1 MQTIVNLSLLRCF
14 TFDLSAMQSYQSI
27 VSISQWYSYEIFCI
41 DSILLSNNA
50 VVYQNILIKW
60 SKCDQMRLSFI
71 FIFPLKWRRFRW
83 VLPSKFWHNFIIFLV
98 LRFNPS
104 VYGTCW
110 IFFNLRNSVIKWH
123 QKRWKKH
130 STHFWL
136 WVICWQICWKR
147 KYYEAIRAYAALVCS
162 FYMSYHQILGAN
174 QTFIS
179 FNWLNN
185 IGQLDLILFS
195 IWIMDLF
202 DYIIENSIYFN
213 PIYELFDHIWQIN
226 EILGWI

>member
-27 VSISQWYSYEIFCI
+27 VSISQWYSYEMFCI

-110 IFFNLRNSVIKWH
+110 FFFFQFTELGHKMTPKTMKKTLHALLTMGDMLTNLL
-123 QKRWKKH
+123 KKKI
-130 STHFWL
+130 L
-136 WVICWQICWKR
+136 WSNQS
-147 KYYEAIRAYAALVCS
+147 LCS
-162 FYMSYHQILGAN
+162 FSMFFLHVVSSDFGCK
-174 QTFIS
+174 S
-179 FNWLNN
+179 N
-185 IGQLDLILFS
+185 I
-195 IWIMDLF
+195 
-202 DYIIENSIYFN
+202 YII
-213 PIYELFDHIWQIN
+213 
-226 EILGWI
+226 